1 MANII
6 IEIPFECDI
15 VKLQAVAKK
24 LEYNKTY
31 GIKLKYGDSF
41 TAYRGRAKC
50 GEYERMQVMSAIQN
64 AWFCE

>member
-6 IEIPFECDI
+6 VEIPLEWDI

-24 LEYNKTY
+24 LERSKPY
-31 GIKLKYGDSF
+31 GIKLKYGDFF

-50 GEYERMQVMSAIQN
+50 GEYERMQVMSAMQN
-64 AWFCE
+64 AWFYE